1 MMKKYIYKL
10 NSTKALPILFLFII
24 FSFSI
29 LSFLIPD
36 KEKSVEENRVLTQ
49 LPTLSHQTYFEG
61 RFQKKL
67 EQYFNDQFP
76 FRNSLIKWKTAS
88 DLTLE
93 IIESN
98 GVIKSKD
105 GYLIERIQNPSKA
118 AVDHDIKS
126 LGKFKE
132 KNPKCNFYFLLAPN
146 AGNIMKSKLPKR
158 VNMANQNEY
167 MTEFFKN
174 LNEIG
179 ITPIDARKTLRKNVD
194 KQQLYYRTDHHWTT
208 GAAYL
213 AYKEAHKEMGLDSD
227 IKYKKLSVHRN
238 FRGTLASKSGFTN
251 GRNDELQIYWPREH
265 QTYHDSIYNFV
276 DVKKT
281 TNTFYAFDNLKKK
294 DAYTIFGGWNHPFYT
309 ISTPTKSTR
318 KLLLVKDSYAN
329 CMIPFL
335 TQDFREIVVVDPR
348 YYFGDINKI
357 MAEEGITDVLFLY
370 NALTFASD
378 ESMNL
383 MLDDENQ

>member
-1 MMKKYIYKL
+1 MKKHIYKL
-10 NSTKALPILFLFII
+10 NSSKALPILFLTIVFG
-24 FSFSI
+24 FSI
-29 LSFLIPD
+29 LSFIIPD
-36 KEKSVEENRVLTQ
+36 KAKSAEENRVLAQT
-49 LPTLSHQTYFEG
+49 PSLSYQTYFEG
-61 RFQKKL
+61 RFQTKL

-88 DLTLE
+88 DLTLD

-105 GYLIERIQNPSKA
+105 GYLIERIKNPSENNIR
-118 AVDHDIKS
+118 HDIKS
-126 LGKFKE
+126 LDNFKRS
-132 KNPKCNFYFLLAPN
+132 NPNCNFYFLLAPN
-146 AGNIMKSKLPKR
+146 AGNIMSEKLPR
-158 VNMANQNEY
+158 TVHMSNQNKY
-167 MTEFFKN
+167 MTSFFNDLKK
-174 LNEIG
+174 IG
-179 ITPIDARKTLRKNVD
+179 ITPIDSRKTLEKNID

-227 IKYKKLSVHRN
+227 IKYKKLSIHRN

-251 GRNDELQIYWPREH
+251 GRNDELQIYWPKKN
-265 QTYHDSIYNFV
+265 QNYHDSIYNFV

-309 ISTPTKSTR
+309 ISTPTQSTR

-335 TQDFREIVVVDPR
+335 TQDFRKIVVVDPR

-370 NALTFASD
+370 NGLTFASD
-378 ESMNL
+378 EAMNL
-383 MLDDENQ
+383 MLDE

>member
-1 MMKKYIYKL
+1 MKKHVYKL
-10 NSTKALPILFLFII
+10 NSSKALSILFLTMVFG
-24 FSFSI
+24 FSI
-29 LSFLIPD
+29 LSLIIPD
-36 KEKSVEENRVLTQ
+36 KVKSAEENRVLAQ
-49 LPTLSHQTYFEG
+49 SPTLSHQTYFEG
-61 RFQKKL
+61 RFQTKL

-76 FRNSLIKWKTAS
+76 FRNSLIKLKTAS
-88 DLTLE
+88 DLTLD

-105 GYLIERIQNPSKA
+105 GYLIERIKNPSHKEIR
-118 AVDHDIKS
+118 HDIKS
-126 LGKFKE
+126 LDNFK
-132 KNPKCNFYFLLAPN
+132 KRNPNCNFYFLLAPN
-146 AGNIMKSKLPKR
+146 AGNIMSEKLPR
-158 VNMANQNEY
+158 TVHMSDQNKY
-167 MTEFFKN
+167 MTSFFEDLKK
-174 LNEIG
+174 IG
-179 ITPIDARKTLRKNVD
+179 ITPIDARKTLKKNVD
-194 KQQLYYRTDHHWTT
+194 KQELYYRTDHHWTT

-213 AYKEAHKEMGLDSD
+213 AYKEGHKIMDLDSN

-265 QTYHDSIYNFV
+265 QDYHDSIYNFV
-276 DVKKT
+276 DAKKT

-335 TQDFREIVVVDPR
+335 TQDFRKIVVVDPR
-348 YYFGDINKI
+348 YYFGDVNKI
-357 MAEEGITDVLFLY
+357 MVEEGITDVLFLY

-383 MLDDENQ
+383 MLDDEN

>member
-1 MMKKYIYKL
+1 MKKHIYKL
-10 NSTKALPILFLFII
+10 NSSKALPILFLTIVFG
-24 FSFSI
+24 FSI
-29 LSFLIPD
+29 LSFVIPD
-36 KEKSVEENRVLTQ
+36 KAKSAEENRVLAQT
-49 LPTLSHQTYFEG
+49 PSLSYQTYFEG
-61 RFQKKL
+61 RFQTKL

-88 DLTLE
+88 DLTLD

-105 GYLIERIQNPSKA
+105 GYLIERIINPSENNIR
-118 AVDHDIKS
+118 HDIKS
-126 LGKFKE
+126 LDNFKRS
-132 KNPKCNFYFLLAPN
+132 NPNCNFYFLLAPN
-146 AGNIMKSKLPKR
+146 AGNIMSEKLPR
-158 VNMANQNEY
+158 TVHMSNQNKY
-167 MTEFFKN
+167 MTSFFNDLKK
-174 LNEIG
+174 IG
-179 ITPIDARKTLRKNVD
+179 ITPIDSRKTLEKNID

-227 IKYKKLSVHRN
+227 IKYKKLSIHRN

-251 GRNDELQIYWPREH
+251 GRNDELQIYWPKKN
-265 QTYHDSIYNFV
+265 QNYHDSIYNFV

-309 ISTPTKSTR
+309 ISTPTQSTR

-335 TQDFREIVVVDPR
+335 TQDFRKIVVVDPR

-370 NALTFASD
+370 NGLTFASD
-378 ESMNL
+378 EAMNL
-383 MLDDENQ
+383 MLDE

>member
-1 MMKKYIYKL
+1 MKKHIYKL
-10 NSTKALPILFLFII
+10 NSSKALPILFLTIVFG
-24 FSFSI
+24 FSI
-29 LSFLIPD
+29 LSFVIPD
-36 KEKSVEENRVLTQ
+36 KAKSAEENRVLAQT
-49 LPTLSHQTYFEG
+49 PSLSYQTYFEG
-61 RFQKKL
+61 RFQTKL

-76 FRNSLIKWKTAS
+76 FRNSLIKWKTTS
-88 DLTLE
+88 DLTLD

-105 GYLIERIQNPSKA
+105 GYLIERIKNPSEK
-118 AVDHDIKS
+118 DIRHDIKS
-126 LGKFKE
+126 LDNFKRS
-132 KNPKCNFYFLLAPN
+132 NPNCNFYFLLAPN
-146 AGNIMKSKLPKR
+146 AGNIMSEKLPR
-158 VNMANQNEY
+158 TVHMSNQNKY
-167 MTEFFKN
+167 MTSFFNDLKK
-174 LNEIG
+174 IG
-179 ITPIDARKTLRKNVD
+179 ITPIDSRKTLEKNID

-227 IKYKKLSVHRN
+227 IKYKKLSIHRN

-251 GRNDELQIYWPREH
+251 GRNDELQIYWPKKN
-265 QTYHDSIYNFV
+265 QNYHDSIYNFV

-309 ISTPTKSTR
+309 ISTPTQSTR

-335 TQDFREIVVVDPR
+335 TQDFRKIVVVDPR

-370 NALTFASD
+370 NGLTFASD
-378 ESMNL
+378 EAMNL
-383 MLDDENQ
+383 MLDE

>member
-1 MMKKYIYKL
+1 MKKHIYKL
-10 NSTKALPILFLFII
+10 NSSKALPILFLTIVFG
-24 FSFSI
+24 FSI
-29 LSFLIPD
+29 LSFVIPD
-36 KEKSVEENRVLTQ
+36 KAKSAEENRVLAQT
-49 LPTLSHQTYFEG
+49 PSLSYQTYFEG
-61 RFQKKL
+61 RFQTKL

-88 DLTLE
+88 DLTLD

-105 GYLIERIQNPSKA
+105 GYLIERIKNPSENNIR
-118 AVDHDIKS
+118 HDIKS
-126 LGKFKE
+126 LDNFKRS
-132 KNPKCNFYFLLAPN
+132 NPNCNFYFLLAPN
-146 AGNIMKSKLPKR
+146 AGNIMSEKLPR
-158 VNMANQNEY
+158 TVHMSNQNKY
-167 MTEFFKN
+167 MTSFFNDLKK
-174 LNEIG
+174 IG
-179 ITPIDARKTLRKNVD
+179 ITPIDSRKTLEKNID

-213 AYKEAHKEMGLDSD
+213 AYKEAHKEIGLDSD
-227 IKYKKLSVHRN
+227 IKYKKLSIHRN

-251 GRNDELQIYWPREH
+251 GRNDELQIYWPKKN
-265 QTYHDSIYNFV
+265 QNYHDSIYNFV

-309 ISTPTKSTR
+309 ISTPTQSTR

-335 TQDFREIVVVDPR
+335 TQDFRKIVVVDPR

-370 NALTFASD
+370 NGLTFASD
-378 ESMNL
+378 EAMNL
-383 MLDDENQ
+383 MLDE

>member
-1 MMKKYIYKL
+1 MKKHVYKL
-10 NSTKALPILFLFII
+10 NSSKALSILFLTMVFG
-24 FSFSI
+24 FSI
-29 LSFLIPD
+29 LSLIIPD
-36 KEKSVEENRVLTQ
+36 KVKSAEENRVLAQ
-49 LPTLSHQTYFEG
+49 SPTLSHQTYFEG
-61 RFQKKL
+61 RFQTKL

-76 FRNSLIKWKTAS
+76 FRNSLIKLKTAS
-88 DLTLE
+88 DLTLD

-105 GYLIERIQNPSKA
+105 GYLIERIKNPSHKEIR
-118 AVDHDIKS
+118 HDIKS
-126 LGKFKE
+126 LDNFK
-132 KNPKCNFYFLLAPN
+132 KRNPNCNFYFLLAPN
-146 AGNIMKSKLPKR
+146 AGNIMSEKLPR
-158 VNMANQNEY
+158 TVHMSDQNKY
-167 MTEFFKN
+167 MTSFFKG
-174 LNEIG
+174 LKKIG
-179 ITPIDARKTLRKNVD
+179 ITPIDARKTLKKNVD
-194 KQQLYYRTDHHWTT
+194 KQELYYRTDHHWTT

-213 AYKEAHKEMGLDSD
+213 AYKEGHKIMDLDSN

-265 QTYHDSIYNFV
+265 QDYHDSIYNFV
-276 DVKKT
+276 DAKKT

-335 TQDFREIVVVDPR
+335 TQDFRKIVVVDPR
-348 YYFGDINKI
+348 YYFGDVNKI
-357 MAEEGITDVLFLY
+357 MVEEGITDVLFLY

-383 MLDDENQ
+383 MLDDEN

>member
-1 MMKKYIYKL
+1 MKKHIYKL
-10 NSTKALPILFLFII
+10 NSSKALPILFLTIVFG
-24 FSFSI
+24 FSI
-29 LSFLIPD
+29 LSFVIPD
-36 KEKSVEENRVLTQ
+36 KAKSAEENRVLAQT
-49 LPTLSHQTYFEG
+49 PSLSYQTYFEG
-61 RFQKKL
+61 RFQTKL

-88 DLTLE
+88 DLTLD

-105 GYLIERIQNPSKA
+105 GYLIERIKNPSENNIR
-118 AVDHDIKS
+118 HDIKS
-126 LGKFKE
+126 LDNFKRS
-132 KNPKCNFYFLLAPN
+132 NPNCNFYFLLAPN
-146 AGNIMKSKLPKR
+146 AGNIMSEKLPR
-158 VNMANQNEY
+158 TVHMSNQNKY
-167 MTEFFKN
+167 MTSFFNDLKK
-174 LNEIG
+174 IG
-179 ITPIDARKTLRKNVD
+179 ITPIDSRKTLEKNID

-227 IKYKKLSVHRN
+227 IKYKKLSIHRN

-251 GRNDELQIYWPREH
+251 GRNDELQIYWPKKN
-265 QTYHDSIYNFV
+265 QNYHDSIYNFV

-309 ISTPTKSTR
+309 ISTPTQSTR

-335 TQDFREIVVVDPR
+335 TQDFRKIVVVDPR

-357 MAEEGITDVLFLY
+357 MSEEGITDVLFLY
-370 NALTFASD
+370 NGLTFASD
-378 ESMNL
+378 EAMNL
-383 MLDDENQ
+383 MLDE

>member
-1 MMKKYIYKL
+1 MKKHIYKL
-10 NSTKALPILFLFII
+10 NSSKALPILFLTIVFG
-24 FSFSI
+24 FSI
-29 LSFLIPD
+29 LSFVIPD
-36 KEKSVEENRVLTQ
+36 KAKSAEENRVLAQT
-49 LPTLSHQTYFEG
+49 PSLSYQTYFEG
-61 RFQKKL
+61 RFQTKL

-88 DLTLE
+88 DLTLD

-105 GYLIERIQNPSKA
+105 GYLIERIKNPSENNIR
-118 AVDHDIKS
+118 HDIKS
-126 LGKFKE
+126 LDNFKRS
-132 KNPKCNFYFLLAPN
+132 NPNCNFYFLLAPN
-146 AGNIMKSKLPKR
+146 AGNIMSEKLPR
-158 VNMANQNEY
+158 TVHMSNQNKY
-167 MTEFFKN
+167 MTSFFNDLKK
-174 LNEIG
+174 IG
-179 ITPIDARKTLRKNVD
+179 ITPIDSRKTLEKNID

-227 IKYKKLSVHRN
+227 IKYKKLSIHRN

-251 GRNDELQIYWPREH
+251 GRNDELQIYWPKKN
-265 QTYHDSIYNFV
+265 QNYHDSIYNFV

-357 MAEEGITDVLFLY
+357 MVEEGITDVLFLY
-370 NALTFASD
+370 NVLTFSSD
-378 ESMNL
+378 EAMNL
-383 MLDDENQ
+383 MLDE

>member
-1 MMKKYIYKL
+1 MKKHIYKL
-10 NSTKALPILFLFII
+10 NSSKALPILFLTIVFG
-24 FSFSI
+24 FSI
-29 LSFLIPD
+29 LSFVIPD
-36 KEKSVEENRVLTQ
+36 KAKSAEENRVLAQT
-49 LPTLSHQTYFEG
+49 PSLSYQTYFEG
-61 RFQKKL
+61 RFQTKL

-88 DLTLE
+88 DLTLD

-105 GYLIERIQNPSKA
+105 GYLIERIKNPSEK
-118 AVDHDIKS
+118 DIRHDIKS
-126 LGKFKE
+126 LDNFKRR
-132 KNPKCNFYFLLAPN
+132 NPNCNFYFLLAPN
-146 AGNIMKSKLPKR
+146 AGNIMSEKLPR
-158 VNMANQNEY
+158 TVHMSNQNKY
-167 MTEFFKN
+167 MTSFFNDLKK
-174 LNEIG
+174 IG
-179 ITPIDARKTLRKNVD
+179 ITPIDSRKTLEKNID
-194 KQQLYYRTDHHWTT
+194 KQQFYYRTDHHWTT

-227 IKYKKLSVHRN
+227 IKYKKLSIHRN

-251 GRNDELQIYWPREH
+251 GRNDELQIYWPKKN
-265 QTYHDSIYNFV
+265 QNYHDSIYNFV

-309 ISTPTKSTR
+309 ISTPTQSTR

-335 TQDFREIVVVDPR
+335 TQDFRKIVVVDPR

-370 NALTFASD
+370 NGLTFASD
-378 ESMNL
+378 EAMNL
-383 MLDDENQ
+383 MLDE

>member
-1 MMKKYIYKL
+1 MKKHIYKL
-10 NSTKALPILFLFII
+10 NSSKALPILFLTIVFG
-24 FSFSI
+24 FSI
-29 LSFLIPD
+29 LSFVIPD
-36 KEKSVEENRVLTQ
+36 KAKSAEENRVLAQT
-49 LPTLSHQTYFEG
+49 PSLSYQTYFEG
-61 RFQKKL
+61 RFQTKL

-88 DLTLE
+88 DLTLD

-105 GYLIERIQNPSKA
+105 GYLIERIKNPSQKEIR
-118 AVDHDIKS
+118 DDIKS
-126 LGKFKE
+126 LDNFK
-132 KNPKCNFYFLLAPN
+132 KRNPNCNFYFLLAPN
-146 AGNIMKSKLPKR
+146 AGNIMSEKLPR
-158 VNMANQNEY
+158 TVHMSNQNKY
-167 MTEFFKN
+167 MTSFFNDLKK
-174 LNEIG
+174 IG
-179 ITPIDARKTLRKNVD
+179 ITPIDSRKTLEKNID

-227 IKYKKLSVHRN
+227 IKYKKLSIHRN

-251 GRNDELQIYWPREH
+251 GRNDELQIYWPKKN
-265 QTYHDSIYNFV
+265 QNYHDSIYNFV

-309 ISTPTKSTR
+309 ISTPTQSTR

-335 TQDFREIVVVDPR
+335 TQDFRKIVVVDPR

-370 NALTFASD
+370 NGLTFASD
-378 ESMNL
+378 EAMNL
-383 MLDDENQ
+383 MLDE

>member
-1 MMKKYIYKL
+1 MKKHIYKL
-10 NSTKALPILFLFII
+10 NSSKALPILFLTIVFG
-24 FSFSI
+24 FSI
-29 LSFLIPD
+29 LSFVIPD
-36 KEKSVEENRVLTQ
+36 KAKSAEENRVLAQT
-49 LPTLSHQTYFEG
+49 PSLSYQTYFEG
-61 RFQKKL
+61 RFQTKL

-88 DLTLE
+88 DLTLD

-105 GYLIERIQNPSKA
+105 GYLIERIKNPSENNIR
-118 AVDHDIKS
+118 HDIKS
-126 LGKFKE
+126 LDNFKRS
-132 KNPKCNFYFLLAPN
+132 NPNCNFYLLLAPN
-146 AGNIMKSKLPKR
+146 AGNIMSEKLPR
-158 VNMANQNEY
+158 TVHMSNQNKY
-167 MTEFFKN
+167 MTSFFNDLKK
-174 LNEIG
+174 IG
-179 ITPIDARKTLRKNVD
+179 ITPIDSRKTLEKNID

-227 IKYKKLSVHRN
+227 IKYKKLSIHRN

-251 GRNDELQIYWPREH
+251 GRNDELQIYWPKKN
-265 QTYHDSIYNFV
+265 QNYHDSIYNFV

-309 ISTPTKSTR
+309 ISTPTQSTR

-335 TQDFREIVVVDPR
+335 TQDFRKIVVVDPR

-370 NALTFASD
+370 NGLTFASD
-378 ESMNL
+378 EAMNL
-383 MLDDENQ
+383 MLDE

>member
-1 MMKKYIYKL
+1 MKKHIYKL
-10 NSTKALPILFLFII
+10 NSSKALPILFLTIVFG
-24 FSFSI
+24 FSI
-29 LSFLIPD
+29 LSFVIPD
-36 KEKSVEENRVLTQ
+36 KAKSAEENRVLAQT
-49 LPTLSHQTYFEG
+49 PSLSYQTYFEG
-61 RFQKKL
+61 RFQTKL

-88 DLTLE
+88 DLTLD

-98 GVIKSKD
+98 GVIKSKE
-105 GYLIERIQNPSKA
+105 GYLIERIKNPSENNIR
-118 AVDHDIKS
+118 HDIKS
-126 LGKFKE
+126 LDNFKRS
-132 KNPKCNFYFLLAPN
+132 NPNCNFYFLLAPN
-146 AGNIMKSKLPKR
+146 AGNIMSEKLPR
-158 VNMANQNEY
+158 TVHMSNQNKY
-167 MTEFFKN
+167 MTSFFNDLKK
-174 LNEIG
+174 IG
-179 ITPIDARKTLRKNVD
+179 ITPIDSRKTLEKNID

-227 IKYKKLSVHRN
+227 IKYKKLSIHRN

-251 GRNDELQIYWPREH
+251 GRNDELQIYWPKKN
-265 QTYHDSIYNFV
+265 QNYHDSIYNFV

-309 ISTPTKSTR
+309 ISTPTQSTR

-335 TQDFREIVVVDPR
+335 TQDFRKIVVVDPR

-370 NALTFASD
+370 NGLTFASD
-378 ESMNL
+378 EAMNL
-383 MLDDENQ
+383 MLDE

>member
-1 MMKKYIYKL
+1 MKYKIIADTACDLSKELQEEL
-10 NSTKALPILFLFII
+10 NISYVPFKITVEDKEFIDDDNIDIKELIEAMGNTEMPIKTACPAPFDYLQELEKVEEDNIFII
-24 FSFSI
+24 TISKH
-29 LSFLIPD
+29 LSA
-36 KEKSVEENRVLTQ
+36 S
-49 LPTLSHQTYFEG
+49 Y
-61 RFQKKL
+61 
-67 EQYFNDQFP
+67 
-76 FRNSLIKWKTAS
+76 NSANI
-88 DLTLE
+88 
-93 IIESN
+93 
-98 GVIKSKD
+98 
-105 GYLIERIQNPSKA
+105 A
-118 AVDHDIKS
+118 ANE
-126 LGKFKE
+126 FKE
-132 KNPKCNFYFLLAPN
+132 KNPKCNFYFFLAPN

-179 ITPIDARKTLRKNVD
+179 ITPIDARKTLRKNID

-265 QTYHDSIYNFV
+265 QNYHDSIYNFV
-276 DVKKT
+276 DAKKT
-281 TNTFYAFDNLKKK
+281 TSTFYAFDNLKKK

-309 ISTPTKSTR
+309 ISTPTKSAR

>member
-1 MMKKYIYKL
+1 MKKHVYKL
-10 NSTKALPILFLFII
+10 NSSKALSILFLTMVFG
-24 FSFSI
+24 FSI
-29 LSFLIPD
+29 LSLIIPD
-36 KEKSVEENRVLTQ
+36 KEKSAEENRVLAQ
-49 LPTLSHQTYFEG
+49 SPTLSHQTYFEG
-61 RFQKKL
+61 RFQTKL

-76 FRNSLIKWKTAS
+76 FRNSLIKLKTAS
-88 DLTLE
+88 DLTLD

-98 GVIKSKD
+98 GVITSKD
-105 GYLIERIQNPSKA
+105 GYLIERIKNPSQKEIR
-118 AVDHDIKS
+118 DDIKS
-126 LGKFKE
+126 LDNFK
-132 KNPKCNFYFLLAPN
+132 KRNPNCNFYFLLAPN
-146 AGNIMKSKLPKR
+146 AGNIMSEKLPR
-158 VNMANQNEY
+158 TVHMSNQNKY
-167 MTEFFKN
+167 MTSFFKD
-174 LNEIG
+174 LKKIG
-179 ITPIDARKTLRKNVD
+179 VTPIDARKALRKYVD

-213 AYKEAHKEMGLDSD
+213 AYKEGHKIMDLDSN

-265 QTYHDSIYNFV
+265 QDYHDSIYNFV
-276 DVKKT
+276 DAKKT

-335 TQDFREIVVVDPR
+335 TQDFRKIVVVDPR
-348 YYFGDINKI
+348 YYFGNVNKI
-357 MAEEGITDVLFLY
+357 MADEGITDVLFLY

-383 MLDDENQ
+383 MLDDEN

>member
-1 MMKKYIYKL
+1 MKKHIYKL
-10 NSTKALPILFLFII
+10 NSSKALPILFLTIVFG
-24 FSFSI
+24 FSI
-29 LSFLIPD
+29 LSFIIPD
-36 KEKSVEENRVLTQ
+36 KAKSAEENRVLAQT
-49 LPTLSHQTYFEG
+49 PSLSYQTYFEG
-61 RFQKKL
+61 RFQTKL

-88 DLTLE
+88 DLTLD

-105 GYLIERIQNPSKA
+105 GYLIERIKNPSENNIR
-118 AVDHDIKS
+118 HDIKS
-126 LGKFKE
+126 LDNFKRS
-132 KNPKCNFYFLLAPN
+132 NPNCNFYFLLAPN
-146 AGNIMKSKLPKR
+146 AGNIMSEKLPR
-158 VNMANQNEY
+158 TVHMSNQNKY
-167 MTEFFKN
+167 MTSFFNDLKK
-174 LNEIG
+174 IG
-179 ITPIDARKTLRKNVD
+179 ITPIDSRKTLEKNID

-227 IKYKKLSVHRN
+227 IKYKKLSIHRN

-251 GRNDELQIYWPREH
+251 GRNDELQIYWPKKN
-265 QTYHDSIYNFV
+265 QNYHDSIYNFV
-276 DVKKT
+276 DAKKT

-309 ISTPTKSTR
+309 ISTPTKSPR
-318 KLLLVKDSYAN
+318 KLLLIKDSYAN

-335 TQDFREIVVVDPR
+335 TQDFRKIVVVDPR
-348 YYFGDINKI
+348 YYFGNVNKI
-357 MAEEGITDVLFLY
+357 MADEGITDVLFLY

-383 MLDDENQ
+383 MLDDEN

>member
-1 MMKKYIYKL
+1 MKKHIYKL
-10 NSTKALPILFLFII
+10 NSSKALPILFLTIVFG
-24 FSFSI
+24 FSI
-29 LSFLIPD
+29 LSFVIPD
-36 KEKSVEENRVLTQ
+36 KAKSAEENRVLAQT
-49 LPTLSHQTYFEG
+49 PSLSYQTYFEC
-61 RFQKKL
+61 RFQTKL

-88 DLTLE
+88 DLTLD

-105 GYLIERIQNPSKA
+105 GYLIERIKNPSENNIR
-118 AVDHDIKS
+118 HDIKS
-126 LGKFKE
+126 LDNFKRS
-132 KNPKCNFYFLLAPN
+132 NPNCNFYFLLAPN
-146 AGNIMKSKLPKR
+146 AGNIMSEKLPR
-158 VNMANQNEY
+158 TVHMSNQNKY
-167 MTEFFKN
+167 MTSFFNDLKK
-174 LNEIG
+174 IG
-179 ITPIDARKTLRKNVD
+179 ITPIDSRKTLEKNID

-227 IKYKKLSVHRN
+227 IKYKKLSIHRN

-251 GRNDELQIYWPREH
+251 GRNDELQIYWPKKN
-265 QTYHDSIYNFV
+265 QNYHDSIYNFV

-309 ISTPTKSTR
+309 ISTPTQSTR

-335 TQDFREIVVVDPR
+335 TQDFRKIVVVDPR

-370 NALTFASD
+370 NGLTFASD
-378 ESMNL
+378 EAMNL
-383 MLDDENQ
+383 MLDE

>member
-1 MMKKYIYKL
+1 MKKHIYKL
-10 NSTKALPILFLFII
+10 NSSKALPILFLTIVFG
-24 FSFSI
+24 FSI
-29 LSFLIPD
+29 LSFVIPD
-36 KEKSVEENRVLTQ
+36 KAKSAEENRVLAQT
-49 LPTLSHQTYFEG
+49 PSLSYQTYFEG
-61 RFQKKL
+61 RFQTKL

-76 FRNSLIKWKTAS
+76 FRNSLIKWKTTS
-88 DLTLE
+88 DLTLD

-105 GYLIERIQNPSKA
+105 GYLIERIINPSENNIR
-118 AVDHDIKS
+118 HDIKS
-126 LGKFKE
+126 LDNFKRS
-132 KNPKCNFYFLLAPN
+132 NPNCNFYFLLAPN
-146 AGNIMKSKLPKR
+146 AGNIMSEKLPR
-158 VNMANQNEY
+158 TVHMSNQNKY
-167 MTEFFKN
+167 MTSFFNDLKK
-174 LNEIG
+174 IG
-179 ITPIDARKTLRKNVD
+179 ITPIDSRKTLEKNID

-227 IKYKKLSVHRN
+227 IKYKKLSIHRN

-251 GRNDELQIYWPREH
+251 GRNDELQIYWPKKN
-265 QTYHDSIYNFV
+265 QNYHDSIYNFV

-309 ISTPTKSTR
+309 ISTPTQSTR

-335 TQDFREIVVVDPR
+335 TQDFRKIVVVDPR

-370 NALTFASD
+370 NGLTFASD
-378 ESMNL
+378 EAMNL
-383 MLDDENQ
+383 MLDE

>member
-1 MMKKYIYKL
+1 MKKHIYKL
-10 NSTKALPILFLFII
+10 NSSKALPILFLTIVFG
-24 FSFSI
+24 FSI
-29 LSFLIPD
+29 LSFVIPD
-36 KEKSVEENRVLTQ
+36 KAKSAEENRVLAQT
-49 LPTLSHQTYFEG
+49 PSLSYQTYFEG
-61 RFQKKL
+61 RFQTKL

-88 DLTLE
+88 DLTLD

-105 GYLIERIQNPSKA
+105 GYLIERIKNPSEK
-118 AVDHDIKS
+118 DIRHDIKS
-126 LGKFKE
+126 LDNFKRS
-132 KNPKCNFYFLLAPN
+132 NPNCNFYFLLAPN
-146 AGNIMKSKLPKR
+146 AGNIMSEKLPR
-158 VNMANQNEY
+158 TVHMSNQNKY
-167 MTEFFKN
+167 MTSFFNDLKK
-174 LNEIG
+174 IG
-179 ITPIDARKTLRKNVD
+179 ITPIDSRKTLEKNID

-227 IKYKKLSVHRN
+227 IKYKKLSIHRN

-251 GRNDELQIYWPREH
+251 GRNDELQIYWPKKN
-265 QTYHDSIYNFV
+265 QNYHDSIYNFV

-309 ISTPTKSTR
+309 ISTATQSTR

-335 TQDFREIVVVDPR
+335 TQDFRKIVVVDPR

-370 NALTFASD
+370 NGLTFASD
-378 ESMNL
+378 EAMNL
-383 MLDDENQ
+383 MLDE

>member
-1 MMKKYIYKL
+1 MKKHIYKL
-10 NSTKALPILFLFII
+10 NSSKALPILFLTIVFG
-24 FSFSI
+24 FSI
-29 LSFLIPD
+29 LSFVIPD
-36 KEKSVEENRVLTQ
+36 KAKSAEENRVLAQT
-49 LPTLSHQTYFEG
+49 PSLSYQTYFEG
-61 RFQKKL
+61 RFQTKL

-88 DLTLE
+88 DLTLD

-105 GYLIERIQNPSKA
+105 GYLIERIKNPSENNIR
-118 AVDHDIKS
+118 HDIKS
-126 LGKFKE
+126 LDNFKRS
-132 KNPKCNFYFLLAPN
+132 NPNCNFYFLLAPN
-146 AGNIMKSKLPKR
+146 AGNIMSEKLPR
-158 VNMANQNEY
+158 TVHMSNQNKY
-167 MTEFFKN
+167 MTSFFNDLKK
-174 LNEIG
+174 IG
-179 ITPIDARKTLRKNVD
+179 ITPIDSRKTLEKNID

-227 IKYKKLSVHRN
+227 IKYKKLSIHRN

-251 GRNDELQIYWPREH
+251 GRNDELQIYWPKKN
-265 QTYHDSIYNFV
+265 QNYHDSIYNFV

-309 ISTPTKSTR
+309 ISTPTQSTR

-335 TQDFREIVVVDPR
+335 TQDFRKIVVVDPR

-370 NALTFASD
+370 NGLTFASD
-378 ESMNL
+378 EAMNL
-383 MLDDENQ
+383 MLDDEN

>member
-1 MMKKYIYKL
+1 MKKHIYKL
-10 NSTKALPILFLFII
+10 NSSKALPILFLTIVFG
-24 FSFSI
+24 FSI
-29 LSFLIPD
+29 LSFVIPD
-36 KEKSVEENRVLTQ
+36 KAKSAEENRVLAQT
-49 LPTLSHQTYFEG
+49 PSLSYQTYFEG
-61 RFQKKL
+61 RFQTKL

-88 DLTLE
+88 DLTLD

-105 GYLIERIQNPSKA
+105 GYLIERIKNPSENNIR
-118 AVDHDIKS
+118 HDIKS
-126 LGKFKE
+126 LDNFKRS
-132 KNPKCNFYFLLAPN
+132 NPNCNFYFLLAPN
-146 AGNIMKSKLPKR
+146 AGNIMSEKLPR
-158 VNMANQNEY
+158 TVHMSNQNKY
-167 MTEFFKN
+167 MTSFFNDLKK
-174 LNEIG
+174 IG
-179 ITPIDARKTLRKNVD
+179 ITPIDSRKTLEKKID

-227 IKYKKLSVHRN
+227 IKYKKLSIHRN

-251 GRNDELQIYWPREH
+251 GRNDELQIYWPKKN
-265 QTYHDSIYNFV
+265 QNYHDSIYNFV

-309 ISTPTKSTR
+309 ISTPTQSTR

-335 TQDFREIVVVDPR
+335 TQDFRKIVVVDPR

-370 NALTFASD
+370 NGLTFASD
-378 ESMNL
+378 EAMNL
-383 MLDDENQ
+383 MLDE

>member
-1 MMKKYIYKL
+1 MKKHIYKL
-10 NSTKALPILFLFII
+10 NSSKALPILFLTIVFG
-24 FSFSI
+24 FSI
-29 LSFLIPD
+29 LSFVIPD
-36 KEKSVEENRVLTQ
+36 KAKSAEENRVLAQT
-49 LPTLSHQTYFEG
+49 PSLSYQTYFEG
-61 RFQKKL
+61 RFQTKL

-88 DLTLE
+88 DLTLD

-105 GYLIERIQNPSKA
+105 GYLIERIKNPSEK
-118 AVDHDIKS
+118 DIRHDIKS
-126 LGKFKE
+126 LDNFKRS
-132 KNPKCNFYFLLAPN
+132 NPNCNFYFLLAPN
-146 AGNIMKSKLPKR
+146 AGNIMSEKLPR
-158 VNMANQNEY
+158 TVHMSNQNKY
-167 MTEFFKN
+167 MTSFFNDLKK
-174 LNEIG
+174 IG
-179 ITPIDARKTLRKNVD
+179 ITPIDSRKTLEKNID

-227 IKYKKLSVHRN
+227 IKYKKLSIHRN

-251 GRNDELQIYWPREH
+251 ARNDELQIYWPKKN
-265 QTYHDSIYNFV
+265 QNYHDSIYNFV

-309 ISTPTKSTR
+309 ISTPTQSTR

-335 TQDFREIVVVDPR
+335 TQDFRKIVVVDPR

-370 NALTFASD
+370 NGLTFASD
-378 ESMNL
+378 EAMNL
-383 MLDDENQ
+383 MLDE